1 MNVLFTVYLLVNI
14 QKQVQFRTIRRR
26 ITTDFSILQS
36 NNIQFVL
43 KMSTLLKNSV
53 TIITA
58 MNSKFTI

>member
-14 QKQVQFRTIRRR
+14 QKQVQFGTIRHR

-36 NNIQFVL
+36 CSVQFVL
-43 KMSTLLKNSV
+43 KMSSSLNNSV